1 MMGTR
6 VCKGT
11 VEYFPPLAGDPPGP
25 IVACIVS
32 GAAAEAM
39 VDGDVL
45 CLAETPKQNI
55 TLERLYVP
63 AVIELIADAK
73 EFSRLFT
80 GFLHG
85 GGFLY
90 GQAERLLAQNVHAML
105 QAGKYHI
112 GMEMHRRYEH
122 RQIGAVF
129 GKKCVQSRI
138 NRDLP
143 LPYLRHAL
151 CKIGINI
158 TNGRKLRPHILRRQS
173 FYIQP
178 AVSARP
184 YKHNARPCF

>member
-1 MMGTR
+1 
-6 VCKGT
+6 
-11 VEYFPPLAGDPPGP
+11 
-25 IVACIVS
+25 
-32 GAAAEAM
+32 
-39 VDGDVL
+39 
-45 CLAETPKQNI
+45 
-55 TLERLYVP
+55 
-63 AVIELIADAK
+63 
-73 EFSRLFT
+73 
-80 GFLHG
+80 
-85 GGFLY
+85 
-90 GQAERLLAQNVHAML
+90 ML